1 MTFLVNDLAA
11 YADYL
16 PTIGATL
23 VRAIQQ
29 VPNGRNMLVQ
39 HPARA
44 ELAAR
49 QCHHDWQH
57 RPQQPFLHLPLTGS
71 GDWAQRSVEN
81 SADFRA
87 VRR

>member
-16 PTIGATL
+16 PTIGATI

-39 HPARA
+39 HPRVRNWLLDSATM
-44 ELAAR
+44 
-49 QCHHDWQH
+49 
-57 RPQQPFLHLPLTGS
+57 TGS
-71 GDWAQRSVEN
+71 TVLS
-81 SADFRA
+81 SHSSTCP
-87 VRR
+87 

>member
-16 PTIGATL
+16 PTIGATI

-49 QCHHDWQH
+49 
-57 RPQQPFLHLPLTGS
+57 PVSYTHL
-71 GDWAQRSVEN
+71 
-81 SADFRA
+81 
-87 VRR
+87 